1 MSELSVCMFLDDD
14 THAPELLRGFE
25 ELNIRVERVSDVDS
39 WLEQLTGASFNFAV
53 VDALGENITGS
64 IDRVLRI
71 AESESFDWLIVLIDQ
86 GTKERVIDE
95 IGTTKAR
102 YLHVP
107 IDTRELTSLVRSM
120 TEMTDLRKVV
130 SSTARQLSHL
140 EVLNDIASQTLL
152 SHGDQPLLW
161 HIARL
166 INDKLGYYN
175 VNIFLVDEDTERVV
189 LQAFAGGFGNDLVVG
204 YSLRL
209 GEGIVGWVAQ
219 NREHLLANDVSKE
232 PRRLRGFSFEE
243 HVQSELAVPVIFAER
258 ILGVIHVESEEPD
271 AFSEE
276 DVMLLD
282 TIADQLSLTLENRN
296 LSHEL
301 REMYELST
309 TITDS
314 LPVSIIIIDSD
325 FTVAYVNRTYLE
337 ASGQTRKT
345 IQGQP
350 VLSVISP
357 DLNNRLQLEQQFI
370 TVIERG
376 IPAVF
381 PNIYHSSP
389 HHPDKVLTITIER
402 VQSGNNPLVMVLMQD
417 VTEFSE
423 KSQQLMLLR
432 EISIAMQGVFDRD
445 RLLHM
450 ILTNVTAGFAI
461 GFNRAFLFLVNKRE
475 NTIDGIMAAGP
486 TTRDEAYRIWD
497 ELSRH
502 PFTFHDYL
510 DHFNKGT
517 IARSGLQ
524 NVVEEI
530 SFDLSRDHN
539 VLTETVIMA
548 SHMHITDAWEN
559 AGVDSSMKLLLASN
573 EFVTI
578 PLIAKNEVIGV
589 LFADNAYSGKPI
601 TNESIEKLTLFAMA
615 AAIAIE
621 NADMLTVLEEK
632 VQELEDAYT
641 KLEKTHAMLIRHEK
655 LAAIGEVSARL
666 AHEIRNPLATIGGF
680 AKSIPRK
687 YEDRDRTIRNAR
699 IIIDEVKRLENI
711 LANVLDFTKS
721 SVPHK
726 EQMNINDLVRDTV
739 SIMEDSAR
747 KIGVGIELSITDNTL
762 RSNIDPAQV
771 KQVLINIVQNAFSA
785 MPQGG
790 TLTVGTGCD
799 DGVARIVLTDTGTG
813 IPEEH
818 LDTIFDPFFTTRG
831 DGTGLGL
838 PISQQI
844 IHNHDGSLEIESIVD
859 EGTTVTITLPVI
871 SEPLCIAD
879 EGGEQ

>member
-1 MSELSVCMFLDDD
+1 MSELSVCMFLGDD
-14 THAPELLRGFE
+14 THTPDLVRSFE
-25 ELNIRVERVSDVDS
+25 ELNIRIEHVSDVDS
-39 WLEQLTGASFNFAV
+39 WLEQLNGISFSFAV
-53 VDALGENITGS
+53 VDALGENIDGR
-64 IDRVLRI
+64 IDSVRRI
-71 AESESFDWLIVLIDQ
+71 AESESFDWIIVLIDQ
-86 GTKERVIDE
+86 DTKGRVIDE
-95 IGTTKAR
+95 IGSTKAR

-107 IDTRELTSLVRSM
+107 VDARELTSLVRGM
-120 TEMTDLRKVV
+120 TEMTDLRTEV
-130 SSTARQLSHL
+130 SSTARRLSHL
-140 EVLNDIASQTLL
+140 EVLNHIASQTLH
-152 SHGDQPLLW
+152 SQGDQSLLW
-161 HIARL
+161 NIARL
-166 INDKLGYYN
+166 INDRLGFYN
-175 VNIFLVDEDTERVV
+175 VNMFLVDDDTERVV

-204 YSLRL
+204 YSLQL
-209 GEGIVGWVAQ
+209 GEGIVGWVARNQ
-219 NREHLLANDVSKE
+219 EHLLANDVSAE
-232 PRRLRGFSFEE
+232 PRRLRGFSFEKQ
-243 HVQSELAVPVIFAER
+243 VRSELAVPVIFSDR
-258 ILGVIHVESEEPD
+258 TLGVIHVESEELG

-276 DVMLLD
+276 DVMLLE
-282 TIADQLSLTLENRN
+282 TIADQLSLTLENHK
-296 LSHEL
+296 LSAEL
-301 REMYELST
+301 RNMYELST

-325 FTVAYVNRTYLE
+325 FTIAYVNRTYLD
-337 ASGQTRKT
+337 ASRQNRKN

-357 DLNNRLQLEQQFI
+357 DLIERLQLEQQFA

-389 HHPDKVLTITIER
+389 NHPDRVLTITIER
-402 VQSGNNPLVMVLMQD
+402 VQSGNNPLVMLFMQD
-417 VTEFSE
+417 VTAFSE

-432 EISIAMQGVFDRD
+432 EISIAMQGVFERD
-445 RLLHM
+445 RLLNM

-461 GFNRAFLFLVNKRE
+461 GFNRAFLFLVNKRK

-510 DHFNKGT
+510 DHVNTGT

-524 NVVEEI
+524 SVVEDI
-530 SFDLSRDHN
+530 SFDLSRDRN
-539 VLTETVIMA
+539 VLTETVTTA
-548 SHMHITDAWEN
+548 SHMHITDAWDN
-559 AGVDSSMKLLLASN
+559 PDIDTAMKLLLASN

-601 TNESIEKLTLFAMA
+601 TDESIEKLTLFAMA

-632 VQELEDAYT
+632 VQELEEAYS
-641 KLEKTHAMLIRHEK
+641 KLEKTHAMLVRHEK

-699 IIIDEVKRLENI
+699 IIIDEVERLEGI

-721 SVPHK
+721 SIPHK
-726 EQMNINDLVRDTV
+726 ERIDINDLVRDTV
-739 SIMEDSAR
+739 SIMEEGAR
-747 KIGVGIELSITDNTL
+747 KTGIGVETSIIAGSLQSD
-762 RSNIDPAQV
+762 IDPAQV
-771 KQVLINIVQNAFSA
+771 KQVLINILQNAVSS

-790 TLTVGTGCD
+790 TLTVGTGRE
-799 DGVARIVLTDTGTG
+799 DGFARIVLTDTGTG

-818 LDTIFDPFFTTRG
+818 LETIFDPFFTTRG

-844 IHNHDGSLEIESIVD
+844 IHNHDGSLEIESIVG
-859 EGTTVTITLPVI
+859 EGTTVTISLPVI
-871 SEPLCIAD
+871 SVPSRRA
-879 EGGEQ
+879 EGGVQ